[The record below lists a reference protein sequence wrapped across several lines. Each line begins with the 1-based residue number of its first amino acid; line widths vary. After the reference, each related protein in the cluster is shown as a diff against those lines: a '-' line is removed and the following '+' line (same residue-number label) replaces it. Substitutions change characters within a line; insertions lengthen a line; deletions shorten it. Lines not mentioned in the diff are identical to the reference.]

1 MNTQNIRDLLQTDAS
16 TTAIK
21 VSRPSMTPGHS
32 VNTLSPTDLLAGSYS
47 SFILPA
53 ASTSAGMMP
62 PPNTVS
68 LPSTSNPTQS
78 SVPSTSVPDP
88 PPTNITSS
96 DQSSTSNSQLQL
108 AKTCLTVTNGIPQF
122 HLPGLLTKAS
132 DHVAINIDILDKFYP
147 KFSFVSMMKYLAK
160 LQLPSSVP
168 AICNGVS
175 SIKLLTDS
183 PSLLEYHLQLFF
195 FSYMVYDS

>member
-1 MNTQNIRDLLQTDAS
+1 
-16 TTAIK
+16 
-21 VSRPSMTPGHS
+21 
-32 VNTLSPTDLLAGSYS
+32 
-47 SFILPA
+47 
-53 ASTSAGMMP
+53 MMP

-132 DHVAINIDILDKFYP
+132 DRVAINIDILDKFYP

-168 AICNGVS
+168 AISNGVS

-195 FSYMVYDS
+195 LLLHGL